1 LTPERNTSR
10 KRGLALTLA
19 AVAGFADVVGYLT
32 LHHLFTA
39 HMTGNASKLG
49 VALGHGDLASAVP
62 LAVAPLLFV
71 VGIAIGTV
79 LLDDCSRRLVLLLE
93 AALVAAYM
101 AYGSTVIHHGTV
113 RGHSLSGFYVL
124 AVLATVAL
132 GMQSAALTEIDDATV
147 RTTYVSGI
155 LTHLG
160 QSAVRRLRGAAKKT
174 PQQRLW
180 FLAALWAF
188 YIVGATA
195 GSYAL
200 AHLDLWCLAFPLAAL
215 LGAAAVSPRARANG
229 RSGRRSRRAVRRP
242 G

>member
-62 LAVAPLLFV
+62 
-71 VGIAIGTV
+71 
-79 LLDDCSRRLVLLLE
+79 
-93 AALVAAYM
+93 LVAAYM

-160 QSAVRRLRGAAKKT
+160 QSAVRRLRGAAKT

-229 RSGRRSRRAVRRP
+229 RSGRRSRSAARRP